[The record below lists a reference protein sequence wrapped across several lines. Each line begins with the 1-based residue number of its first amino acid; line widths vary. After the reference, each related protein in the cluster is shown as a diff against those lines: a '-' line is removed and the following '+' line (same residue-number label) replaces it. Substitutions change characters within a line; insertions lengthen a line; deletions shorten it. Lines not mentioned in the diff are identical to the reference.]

1 MLDIFCP
8 ECNTQQTLSP
18 QRWRCDCGGAWEP
31 VERTDFNPAHIDLP
45 DFSLWRYRRAFG
57 LTFQDPIARLGAGWT
72 PLLPLAFGGRE
83 VLFKPE
89 YIAPTASFK
98 DRGTAIMINILAQQG
113 ATHVIDDSS
122 GNAGASVAAYAARAG
137 IRAEIFVPAYASPA
151 KQAQIAVYG
160 ADVRPVP
167 GPRVNAK
174 RAAWEAVGQGA
185 VLASHAYHPG
195 FLLGQ
200 QSLAWELWEQLGRR
214 APDCYVV
221 PVGQGLHLLGV
232 WLGFRRLRAAG
243 LVERLPRM
251 MAVQPA
257 LLAPL
262 YRALQAGL
270 ETVPPVEL
278 AASSVAEGPVL
289 SVAEGPVLSVAEGLA
304 VAGPVRGRRLLQALR
319 ETGGTCV
326 TVEDEATLQAQRQLA
341 RRGLYVEPT
350 SATAVAALE
359 VVLQQVAPG
368 ETVVVPLTGSGLKGS
383 PQL

>member
-1 MLDIFCP
+1 MLNIFCP

-57 LTFQDPIARLGAGWT
+57 LAFEKPIARLGAGWT
-72 PLLPLAFGGRE
+72 PLLPLTFGGRE

-174 RAAWEAVGQGA
+174 RAAWEAAGQGA
-185 VLASHAYHPG
+185 VMASHAYHPG

-243 LVERLPRM
+243 LVDRLPRM
-251 MAVQPA
+251 VAAQPA

-262 YRALQAGL
+262 SRALEAGL
-270 ETVPPVEL
+270 ETVPPVEP
-278 AASSVAEGPVL
+278 AAP
-289 SVAEGPVLSVAEGLA
+289 SVAEGLA

-383 PQL
+383 PRL